1 MPIAIPNAVE
11 VTIHGTQAGNKVE
24 NTFNW
29 LVEATPVS
37 SRTHSIEALQDQL
50 IPGWSAWVNN
60 LSNTYRFTGWTM
72 VDLDELD
79 GRVWTR
85 GASVPGGQSGPPLP
99 SNVAGRVIRNSERRR
114 GFRQGSFYL
123 GGLLEDNTDGNRF
136 TTAAYNGLQDQL
148 DTLRSAWTE
157 TGLVADYRYQLCTVH
172 NVAGDVATSVVT
184 SFTLEQG
191 LSHQDRRIRNR

>member
-24 NTFNW
+24 NTFSW
-29 LVEATPVS
+29 IVERIGVA
-37 SRTHSIEALQDQL
+37 SRTTSIEDLQSRL
-50 IPGWSAWVNN
+50 TPAWSAWTAN
-60 LSNTYRFTGWTM
+60 LSNTYRYTGWTM

-79 GRVWTR
+79 GRVWTG
-85 GASVPGGQSGPPLP
+85 GANVPGGQSGPPLP

-148 DTLRSAWTE
+148 NTLRSAWTE
-157 TGLVADYRYQLCTVH
+157 TGSLANSLFQLCTIH
-172 NVAGDVATSVVT
+172 NVGGEVATSIVT

>member
-1 MPIAIPNAVE
+1 MAFIIPNAVE

-24 NTFNW
+24 NTFAW
-29 LVEATPVS
+29 LVESIGVAT
-37 SRTHSIEALQDQL
+37 RTTSIEALQDEL
-50 IPGWSAWVNN
+50 IPGWSAWVVN

-72 VDLDELD
+72 VDLDEAD

-85 GASVPGGQSGPPLP
+85 GTSVSGGQSGPPLP

-136 TTAAYNGLQDQL
+136 TAPAYGGLQAQL
-148 DTLRSAWTE
+148 DNLKSAWTE
-157 TGLVADYRYQLCTVH
+157 TGTVANARYQLCTIH
-172 NVAGDVATSVVT
+172 NAGGEVATSVVS